1 MDPTRNTGGA
11 ASSPDPASY
20 GAPDPASAHDPGAY
34 GAGTRFDTGNG
45 AHPSPGEAF
54 SAAGKNFAELK
65 DYLGYFF
72 AAKMDGIKV
81 SFRNLGLY
89 AVLGVLGGIAGAA
102 FVVTAAVLLL
112 TGLAGAIGAIFDPD
126 KPWVGQ
132 IVVGLLVLG
141 TLAAGVVLFLKKFTK
156 TSRERTV
163 KKYESR
169 QRQQRVDY
177 GHDVAERGHEPAA
190 RAGE

>member
-1 MDPTRNTGGA
+1 
-11 ASSPDPASY
+11 
-20 GAPDPASAHDPGAY
+20 
-34 GAGTRFDTGNG
+34 
-45 AHPSPGEAF
+45 
-54 SAAGKNFAELK
+54 
-65 DYLGYFF
+65 
-72 AAKMDGIKV
+72 MDGIKL

-89 AVLGVLGGIAGAA
+89 AVLGVLGALAGGAI
-102 FVVTAAVLLL
+102 VVTAAVLLL

-126 KPWVGQ
+126 KLWVGQ

-141 TLAAGVVLFLKKFTK
+141 GLAAGVVLFLKKFTK

-190 RAGE
+190 RAGD